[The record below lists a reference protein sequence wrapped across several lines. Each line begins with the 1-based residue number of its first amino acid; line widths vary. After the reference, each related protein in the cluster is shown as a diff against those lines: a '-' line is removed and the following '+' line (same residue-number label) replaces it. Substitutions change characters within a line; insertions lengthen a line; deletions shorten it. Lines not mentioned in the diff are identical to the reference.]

1 MQKHS
6 QFVTKWRRA
15 FQEEALLQRLS
26 DQDVAA
32 RWAASDFYLPFLPV
46 DCRLRCTEVLQ
57 AALPLLEGMSVPDGS
72 FSDFV
77 LNTAISGIY
86 KNHEK
91 PALPRLRDH
100 GRCALWGLQLLL
112 EEERDALPF
121 DWRWDFEF
129 LKADSL
135 RGDPHAGEYRRFLRA
150 WRNDTVYVLLRL
162 SAELT
167 PYSTLPHIAG
177 VHFVAMQVARELRAA
192 GGPVDLSLV
201 SAAAA
206 GHDIG
211 KFGCLPGER
220 VPYLH
225 YYYTDRWY
233 ESRGLPGIGQI
244 AANHSTWDL
253 ELENM
258 SAESMVMI
266 YADFRVKQEWING
279 VEEATIFSLD
289 DAFDVILAKLDEVDG
304 AKRRRYAYV
313 YHKLHD
319 FECYM
324 QSKGVD
330 VTLEGNRMAPWPR
343 KDIALLTPEE
353 TDQTFRLMA
362 VGHNLSMMHRF
373 GQERLFAEMLESAR
387 SEKNWTKIRT
397 YLYIF
402 EEYFTYLSAGQK
414 TQTLQFLYEL
424 LLSREGDIR
433 RQAATLMGRILA
445 RFNLRYKKEI
455 PAAEEQDRLDQT
467 QFHLWVK
474 YLDLLLYPDRRL
486 TPQQK
491 SHIHFITKLVVSAV
505 LENSGKGDVSR
516 FLGALMACYGEE
528 EDEGAALALTDTLL
542 YLPLTDLEPEQLQT
556 ALHFAAQQ
564 LCRDNLSLQIAA
576 LRFFCTAA
584 DTIPFSHGAY
594 GQVQSSLG
602 AYRESGVPALQY
614 LWNYFRQR
622 VSGENDFNICEIP
635 VADIFVD
642 NLKTAT
648 PWMLKMVNVELLA
661 THAKRGGQEQ
671 LLHVAAHFS
680 NLIKASE
687 TIVIRYT
694 AAKALLSIA
703 PHLTYDQRNEIAVEL
718 SKGLEVGQYE
728 FSKYIPQCL
737 GEFSLFLRPL
747 ELDEILSAMQRLM
760 SHGNDSVVV
769 GALDTVGVMLEH
781 YGSYAG
787 RYPENADS
795 WEERRRKMAGI
806 LLKGMASDRESVQQE
821 AMFLFGETLFHSD
834 VFSVEEKA
842 WLFRR
847 CAHKLLFLL
856 RENQSKGLNYP
867 YCSAALYHIYRF
879 IVHYEVDCGPFQFRG
894 RRKIA
899 FFPGTFDPFT
909 LSHKGIVRAIR
920 DLGFEVFLA
929 IDEFSW
935 SKKTQPSLMRR
946 QIVSMSVADEFHVY
960 LFPPDIPVNIAN
972 PADLR
977 RLRDLFPDC
986 ELYLTVGSD
995 VVKGASAYRVAPT
1008 EDSVHSMNHIVFRR
1022 VSDLHGD
1029 GGDGPELGVIQ
1040 GDVIELQLPSQL
1052 EDISST
1058 SIRENIDLNRD
1069 ISNLIDPVAQEY
1081 IYQRGLYL
1089 REPQYKPVM
1098 EAGSLLF
1105 EQVEQPTEAL
1115 LREAL
1120 GLLPDRRRQTVI
1132 GGILERG
1139 DRIML
1144 LRDAGRDGRVL
1155 AVAMMQNVRQTDLF
1169 PLLQNMEQVSRVRD
1183 AAAGRLLLVTGLYGE
1198 DEEALQYLLTELF
1211 TASMEQECSFALFAD
1226 LDGGLSSLCRI
1237 TLRCQGFVPVG
1248 GEESLLLVDMNSPVV
1263 FLQNVETAIKAPFSG
1278 DAAVLETVRLS
1289 RRKLKQSLVSMYPG
1303 KLILSISSSLLHHR
1317 LVQKITALNGVPMTP
1332 TTPRTLGSSMCVPFG
1347 KLLRGHA
1354 VPNTV
1359 TKTIHTDKVFTPDI
1373 RNHSI
1378 AAFPYYG
1385 PLEDQ
1390 VRTVKSFCRPVILVD
1405 DLLHSGR
1412 RIRVL
1417 EPLARKVGVE
1427 IREVLVGILSGQGKD
1442 LMEQWGRTVDQI
1454 YFVPNLRAW
1463 YVESTLYPFIGG
1475 DTVQH
1480 DRLPDSGLRPSVNLI
1495 MPYTCPTHLKTCGPE
1510 PSYRFSQTCL
1520 RNTWEI
1526 MTALETAYRKRFARN
1541 LTLSRLS
1548 EVIVL
1553 PLCPDKGSLQ
1563 YDQNLAVSA
1572 YLENDLSALQRM
1584 ENLFL

>member
-1 MQKHS
+1 MKQKLP
-6 QFVTKWRRA
+6 QFAARWHEA
-15 FQEEALLQRLS
+15 FQEESLLRRLH
-26 DQDVAA
+26 DRGDAA
-32 RWAASDFYLPFLPV
+32 QWAASSFYLQFLPV
-46 DCRLRCTEVLQ
+46 EHRLTCVEVLR
-57 AALPLLEGMSVPDGS
+57 AAEPLFAGIPEPEGGWPT
-72 FSDFV
+72 FV
-77 LNTAISGIY
+77 LNTAVAGIY
-86 KNHEK
+86 PNRAVPTL
-91 PALPRLRDH
+91 PAQQDAA
-100 GRCALWGLQLLL
+100 RCALCALQQLLT
-112 EEERDALPF
+112 EERTVLPF
-121 DWRWDFEF
+121 DRRLDFDFIKPEA
-129 LKADSL
+129 LK
-135 RGDPHAGEYRRFLRA
+135 GDPHAAEYRRFLRI
-150 WRNDTVYVLLRL
+150 WKTDCVYEMLRL
-162 SAELT
+162 SGELT
-167 PYSTLPHIAG
+167 PFRTLPHIAG
-177 VHFVAMQVARELRAA
+177 VHLIALQTAKELKEA
-192 GGPVDLSLV
+192 GGPVDISLV

-211 KFGCLPGER
+211 KFGCMPEER

-225 YYYTDRWY
+225 YYYTDRWF
-233 ESRGLPGIGQI
+233 ESRGLPAVGQI

-258 SAESMVMI
+258 SAESMLLI
-266 YADFRVKQEWING
+266 YADFRVKQQSGDGETAIY
-279 VEEATIFSLD
+279 SLD
-289 DAFDVILAKLDEVDG
+289 DAFDVILHKLDNVDG
-304 AKRRRYAYV
+304 DKRRRYEYV

-319 FECYM
+319 FELYL

-330 VTLEGNRMAPWPR
+330 VTLSGKRTEPWIR
-343 KDIALLTPEE
+343 KNIALLNPEE
-353 TDQTFRLMA
+353 TDQVFRLMA
-362 VGHNLSMMHRF
+362 VGHNLSMMHQF
-373 GQERLFAEMLESAR
+373 GQERLFAEMLEAAR
-387 SEKNWTKIRT
+387 SEKDWTKVRT
-397 YLYIF
+397 YLSIF

-455 PAAEEQDRLDQT
+455 PASEDQDRLDQT
-467 QFHLWVK
+467 QFNLWVK
-474 YLDLLLYPDRRL
+474 YLNLLLYPDRKL

-491 SHIHFITKLVVSAV
+491 SHIHFITKMVVAAV
-505 LENSGKGDVSR
+505 LEQCGKSDVPR
-516 FLGALMACYGEE
+516 FLRVLMSYYRED

-542 YLPLTDLEPEQLQT
+542 YLPLRALEPDDLRT
-556 ALHFAAQQ
+556 ALSFAARQ

-576 LRFFCTAA
+576 LRFFCSAA
-584 DTIPFSHGAY
+584 DTLPRDHEAY
-594 GQVQSSLG
+594 EQVRLALG
-602 AYRESGVPALQY
+602 DHRESSIPALRY
-614 LWNYFRQR
+614 LWGYFRQR
-622 VSGENDFNICEIP
+622 VSGDSAWDQSDIP

-648 PWMLKMVNVELLA
+648 PWMLKIVNVELLA
-661 THAKRGGQEQ
+661 AHAERGGQEQ

-687 TIVIRYT
+687 TIVVRY
-694 AAKALLSIA
+694 AAAQALLTIA
-703 PHLTYDQRNEIAVEL
+703 PHLTYDQRNEVAVEL
-718 SKGLEVGQYE
+718 SKGLEVGRYE

-737 GEFSLFLRPL
+737 GEFSLFLRPM
-747 ELDEILSAMQRLM
+747 ELDEILASMQLLM

-781 YGSYAG
+781 YGDYG
-787 RYPENADS
+787 DRYPERLEV
-795 WEERRRKMAGI
+795 WEARRRKMTGI
-806 LLKGMASDRESVQQE
+806 LLKGIASYRETVQQE
-821 AMFLFGETLFHSD
+821 AMFLFGETLFHSE
-834 VFSVEEKA
+834 VFAEEEKA
-842 WLFRR
+842 WLFQR

-856 RENQSKGLNYP
+856 HENQSEGLNYP

-879 IVHYEVDCGPFQFRG
+879 LVHYEVDHGSIQFRG

-920 DLGFEVFLA
+920 DLGFEVYLA
-929 IDEFSW
+929 LDEFSW
-935 SKKTQPSLMRR
+935 SKKTQPSLIRR

-972 PADLR
+972 PSDLR
-977 RLRDLFPDC
+977 RLKSLFPDC
-986 ELYLTVGSD
+986 EIYLTVGSD
-995 VVKGASAYRVAPT
+995 VVRGASAYRAPVT
-1008 EDSVHSMNHIVFRR
+1008 EDSVHTMNHIVFRR

-1029 GGDGPELGVIQ
+1029 GGGGPALGVIQ
-1040 GDVIELQLPSQL
+1040 GDVIELQLPSQM

-1058 SIRENIDLNRD
+1058 RIRENIDLDRD
-1069 ISNLIDPVAQEY
+1069 ISNLIDPVVQEY

-1098 EAGSLLF
+1098 EAGSLRF
-1105 EQVEQPTEAL
+1105 EQEDWPTEDL
-1115 LREAL
+1115 LLEAL
-1120 GLLPDRRRQTVI
+1120 ESVPERRRRAVAAE
-1132 GGILERG
+1132 ILRRG
-1139 DRIML
+1139 DRVQL
-1144 LRDAGRDGRVL
+1144 LRDAGRKNRV
-1155 AVAMMQNVRQTDLF
+1155 VAAASLQNVRQADLY
-1169 PLLQNMEQVSRVRD
+1169 PLLQNMEQVNRVRD
-1183 AAAGRLLLVTGLYGE
+1183 LAAGRLLLVTGLYGD
-1198 DEEALQYLLTELF
+1198 DEEAQQYLLTELF
-1211 TASMEQECSFALFAD
+1211 TAAMERECSFALFAD
-1226 LDGGLSSLCRI
+1226 LEGCLSPLSRI
-1237 TLRCQGFVPVG
+1237 TLGCQGFVPVG

-1263 FLQNVETAIKAPFSG
+1263 FLQNAETAIKAPFSG
-1278 DAAVLETVRLS
+1278 DTAVLETIRLS
-1289 RRKLKQSLVSMYPG
+1289 RRKLKMALVSMYPG

-1317 LVQKITALNGVPMTP
+1317 LVQKITELNGVPMTP
-1332 TTPRTLGSSMCVPFG
+1332 ASPRALGPCMCVPFG

-1378 AAFPYYG
+1378 AAFPFYA

-1390 VRTVKSFCRPVILVD
+1390 MRTVKSFRRPVILVD

-1417 EPLARKVGVE
+1417 EPLARKEGVE
-1427 IREVLVGILSGQGKD
+1427 VREVLVGILSGQGKD

-1480 DRLPDSGLRPSVNLI
+1480 DRLPESGLRPSVNLI
-1495 MPYTCPTHLKTCGPE
+1495 LPYTCPAHLKTCGPE
-1510 PSYRFSQTCL
+1510 PFYRFSQTCL

-1526 MTALETAYRKRFARN
+1526 VTTLEASYRKRFARN
-1541 LTLSRLS
+1541 LTLARLS

-1563 YDQNLAVSA
+1563 YDQSLAVSA
-1572 YLENDLSALQRM
+1572 YLENDLAALQRM